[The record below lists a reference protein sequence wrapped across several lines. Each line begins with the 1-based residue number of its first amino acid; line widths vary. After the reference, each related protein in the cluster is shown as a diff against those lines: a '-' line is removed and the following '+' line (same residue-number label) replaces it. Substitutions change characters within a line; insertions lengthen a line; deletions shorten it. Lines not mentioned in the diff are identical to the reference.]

1 MLNLKLKLMFLFN
14 FDLNIFLNFV
24 KDTKQKVEMLK
35 TMQDIFF
42 GIPYELFYQA
52 TKWEI
57 AAVHGSGGLRCQKCM
72 RSGAYRRLPIHYH
85 YVLSEEEK
93 NILPNIHVIQQPS
106 MVHLKGLS

>member
-1 MLNLKLKLMFLFN
+1 MLNLKLKLMFLLN

-52 TKWEI
+52 AKWEI
-57 AAVHGSGGLRCQKCM
+57 AAVHGSGGLRCQKFM
-72 RSGAYRRLPIHYH
+72 RSDALWRSAIRYH
-85 YVLSEEEK
+85 F
-93 NILPNIHVIQQPS
+93 
-106 MVHLKGLS
+106 